1 MSAVSLEHATSERA
15 TMQAV
20 RPRSGATPLLFFF
33 LLLSSSSSPPNAGAR
48 RSLEMR
54 PLCSGERAPIG
65 LLRLV
70 GFRNGETTRG
80 RYVSLRC
87 GEDEPRRCWSAA
99 QLLSVAPPPAL
110 PVLLSRSNQWVCLQ
124 REEGRDVPLSGQ
136 EIK

>member
-1 MSAVSLEHATSERA
+1 MSAVSLEHATPERA

-33 LLLSSSSSPPNAGAR
+33 FLSSSSPPNAGAR

-65 LLRLV
+65 LLPAV

-87 GEDEPRRCWSAA
+87 AG
-99 QLLSVAPPPAL
+99 
-110 PVLLSRSNQWVCLQ
+110 
-124 REEGRDVPLSGQ
+124 G
-136 EIK
+136 